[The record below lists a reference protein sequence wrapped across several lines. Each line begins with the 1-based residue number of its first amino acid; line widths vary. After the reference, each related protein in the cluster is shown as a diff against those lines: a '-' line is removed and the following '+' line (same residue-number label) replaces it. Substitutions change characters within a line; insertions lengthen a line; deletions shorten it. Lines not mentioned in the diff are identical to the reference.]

1 MIDVDAK
8 AFLNRARIINMEIDS
23 KLKQTQDLRDLVLHI
38 TTTISDMPGSP
49 SRNTDKIECIIAKI
63 VDMEH
68 KIDEDID
75 SLVDLKGKIQ
85 TCINSLDD
93 AEYRVLLTERYI
105 NFEDWE
111 KIALTMHYTT
121 RNIHLIHG
129 KALRQIQEYLDTLH

>member
-1 MIDVDAK
+1 MVEAK
-8 AFLNRARIINMEIDS
+8 AFLNKARVINMEIDS
-23 KLKQTQDLRDLVLHI
+23 KLKQTQDLRDLVMNI

-49 SRNTDKIECIIAKI
+49 SRNTDKMERIIAKI

-75 SLVDLKGKIQ
+75 YLVDLKDKIQ
-85 TCINSLDD
+85 SCINSLDD
-93 AEYRVLLTERYI
+93 GEYRVLLTERYI

-121 RNIHLIHG
+121 RNIHLMHG
-129 KALRQIQEYLDTLH
+129 RALKLVQEKLDTLH

>member
-1 MIDVDAK
+1 MVNAK
-8 AFLNRARIINMEIDS
+8 EFLNRARVINLEIDS
-23 KLKQTQDLRDLVLHI
+23 KLKQTQDLRNLVMNI

-49 SRNTDKIECIIAKI
+49 SRNTDKMERIIAKI

-68 KIDEDID
+68 KIDEEID
-75 SLVDLKGKIQ
+75 SLVDLKGEIRS
-85 TCINSLDD
+85 CINGLDD

-121 RNIHLIHG
+121 RYIHLMHRR
-129 KALRQIQEYLDTLH
+129 ALRLIQKKLETLH

>member
-1 MIDVDAK
+1 MVEAK
-8 AFLNRARIINMEIDS
+8 AFLNKARVINMEIDS
-23 KLKQTQDLRDLVLHI
+23 KLKQTQDLRDLVMNI

-49 SRNTDKIECIIAKI
+49 SRNTDKMERIIAKI

-75 SLVDLKGKIQ
+75 SLVDLKDKIQ
-85 TCINSLDD
+85 SCINSLDD
-93 AEYRVLLTERYI
+93 GEYRVLLTERYI

-121 RNIHLIHG
+121 RNIHLMHG
-129 KALRQIQEYLDTLH
+129 RALKLVQEKLDTLH

>member
-1 MIDVDAK
+1 MVEAK
-8 AFLNRARIINMEIDS
+8 AFLNKARVINMEIDS
-23 KLKQTQDLRDLVLHI
+23 KLKQTQDLRDLVMNI

-49 SRNTDKIECIIAKI
+49 SRNTDKMERIIAKI

-68 KIDEDID
+68 KIDEEID
-75 SLVDLKGKIQ
+75 SLVDLKDQIQ
-85 TCINSLDD
+85 SCINSLDD

-121 RNIHLIHG
+121 RNIHLMHG
-129 KALRQIQEYLDTLH
+129 RALKLVQEKLDTLH

>member
-1 MIDVDAK
+1 MDAK
-8 AFLNRARIINMEIDS
+8 TFLNKARVINLEIDS
-23 KLKQTQDLRDLVLHI
+23 KLKQTQDLRNLVMNI

-49 SRNTDKIECIIAKI
+49 SRNTDKMERIIAKI

-75 SLVDLKGKIQ
+75 SLVDLKDNIQ
-85 TCINSLDD
+85 SCINSLDD

-121 RNIHLIHG
+121 RNIHLMHG
-129 KALRQIQEYLDTLH
+129 RALRLV

>member
-1 MIDVDAK
+1 MDAK
-8 AFLNRARIINMEIDS
+8 TFLNKARVINLEIDS
-23 KLKQTQDLRDLVLHI
+23 KLKQTQDLRNLVMNI

-49 SRNTDKIECIIAKI
+49 SRNTDKMERIIAKI

-75 SLVDLKGKIQ
+75 SLVDLKDNIQ
-85 TCINSLDD
+85 SCINSLDD

-121 RNIHLIHG
+121 RNIHLMHG
-129 KALRQIQEYLDTLH
+129 RALRLVQEHLDTLH

>member
-1 MIDVDAK
+1 MVEAK
-8 AFLNRARIINMEIDS
+8 AFLNKARVINMEIDS
-23 KLKQTQDLRDLVLHI
+23 KLKQTQDLRDLVMNI

-49 SRNTDKIECIIAKI
+49 SRNTDKMERIIAKI

-68 KIDEDID
+68 KIDEEID
-75 SLVDLKGKIQ
+75 SLVDLKDQIQ
-85 TCINSLDD
+85 SCINSLDD

-121 RNIHLIHG
+121 RYIHLMHRR
-129 KALRQIQEYLDTLH
+129 ALRLIQKKLETLH